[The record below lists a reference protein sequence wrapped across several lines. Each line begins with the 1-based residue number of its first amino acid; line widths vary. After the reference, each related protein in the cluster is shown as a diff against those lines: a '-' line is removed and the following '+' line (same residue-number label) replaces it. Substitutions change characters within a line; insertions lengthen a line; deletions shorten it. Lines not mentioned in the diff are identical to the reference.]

1 MVLAQIKNLPADQLK
16 EIGDPETYAKK
27 QADQA
32 ATTYNSDWWRFF
44 LTYNPG
50 EDWAKTETPV
60 LAIYGTLDVQVDAD
74 QNAPAFEA
82 AMKKAGNSDYQLTIL
97 PKANHLMQAATTG
110 SPTEY
115 GTLVQE
121 FTPDFLPT
129 IIDWLTKHNI
139 IKSV

>member
-1 MVLAQIKNLPADQLK
+1 MPK
-16 EIGDPETYAKK
+16 EEQDKIGDLEKYANQ
-27 QADQA
+27 QADNA
-32 ATTYNSDWWRFF
+32 VVTYNTDWWRFF

-50 EDWAKTETPV
+50 KDWAKTTIPV

-82 AMKKAGNSDYQLTIL
+82 AMKEAGNTDYQLTVL
-97 PKANHLMQAATTG
+97 PKANHLMQEATTG

-115 GTLVQE
+115 ATLKQE

-129 IIDWLTKHNI
+129 IIDWLTKQGI
-139 IKSV
+139 LKSA